1 MSLFKNKYRIESIRL
16 AGYDY
21 STPSYY
27 FITICTKNRLSYF
40 GNIINN
46 KIILSSEGLII
57 KKNLQDLK
65 QYLPNINLDAFVI
78 MPNHVHII
86 LIIKK
91 KTFCGVLINKG
102 GVLINQDSTERK
114 KKYRFRI
121 INNPMLSPVIT
132 LGYLIRLFKAK
143 SSFIIRKK
151 NKNFY
156 WQTLYYDRII
166 RNEKELFRI
175 REYIKNNPA
184 KQQDCGGDLENL
196 NGQNCNR

>member
-1 MSLFKNKYRIESIRL
+1 
-16 AGYDY
+16 
-21 STPSYY
+21 
-27 FITICTKNRLSYF
+27 
-40 GNIINN
+40 
-46 KIILSSEGLII
+46 
-57 KKNLQDLK
+57 
-65 QYLPNINLDAFVI
+65 
-78 MPNHVHII
+78 
-86 LIIKK
+86 
-91 KTFCGVLINKG
+91 
-102 GVLINQDSTERK
+102 
-114 KKYRFRI
+114 
-121 INNPMLSPVIT
+121 MLSPVIT

>member
-1 MSLFKNKYRIESIRL
+1 M
-16 AGYDY
+16 
-21 STPSYY
+21 
-27 FITICTKNRLSYF
+27 
-40 GNIINN
+40 IIPHPL
-46 KIILSSEGLII
+46 IILLLSVQRI
-57 KKNLQDLK
+57 DC
-65 QYLPNINLDAFVI
+65 
-78 MPNHVHII
+78 
-86 LIIKK
+86 
-91 KTFCGVLINKG
+91 CGVLINQGSTERKKKYRFRIINNPMLSP

-175 REYIKNNPA
+175 REYIKNNP
-184 KQQDCGGDLENL
+184 KNWTK
-196 NGQNCNR
+196 NRNSL